1 MPVMSRRYA
10 WRAFALVV
18 GLAACGYGQRAPAG
32 TASGAQG
39 TLEWI
44 LPAFPVVRDGAPV
57 VAGAAPVAFSK
68 AFLAQQRAA
77 FADDPS
83 TEAERL
89 TRYELGKIAH
99 HEPESAF
106 GVVSEQAPGVPEPR
120 AIEFGQASVTRTFGD
135 GGGEVTTEVVE
146 AEGALG
152 RRGRALEVV
161 AEELRRG
168 VRTPDDLP
176 ISVFHYVDGDGGA
189 HWVTLNNRSLT
200 VLRLAKLEPTKIR
213 FVPRS
218 ELAGAT
224 GQDALAPVLNRLVA
238 MPGRKPSRVMF
249 IRVDGLNDLG
259 EARRSWNWDAPFGY
273 AVR

>member
-1 MPVMSRRYA
+1 MRKNGTRGFLA
-10 WRAFALVV
+10 LFALLV
-18 GLAACGYGQRAPAG
+18 ACTPTPRGSVSSASEAREALVWITPAY
-32 TASGAQG
+32 
-39 TLEWI
+39 
-44 LPAFPVVRDGAPV
+44 PVVRDGAPV

-106 GVVSEQAPGVPEPR
+106 GAVSEQAPGVPEPR
-120 AIEFGQASVTRTFGD
+120 AIAFGQASVTRTFGD

-146 AEGALG
+146 TEGALE

-176 ISVFHYVDGDGGA
+176 ISVFHYVDTDGGT

-218 ELAGAT
+218 ELAAAT

-249 IRVDGLNDLG
+249 VRVDGLNDLG